1 MHELYSILGVS
12 EDDIDIDIRY
22 CITYVLREGILDLSE
37 AWVTVQSSSDSGAIR
52 IRTPY
57 AFIALPLTR
66 MTASFFICSL

>member
-37 AWVTVQSSSDSGAIR
+37 AWVTVQSSSDSGLYASER
-52 IRTPY
+52 HTPSSHC
-57 AFIALPLTR
+57 R
-66 MTASFFICSL
+66 